1 MDSDNNLRFKS
12 ILSKWT
18 DFCRLWDKGG
28 GWWVT
33 CIEDGGGEG
42 ICPESQRGICA
53 IVQYYPAHVTKWERA
68 GQREPLVSRGT
79 DEKYEKRKQ
88 DMGRRKHEMAIGCK
102 QMTRCDRQAKQV
114 TKITVNTQEL
124 QMLHGLHY
132 SRERK
137 QAGMEWRESQNKVL
151 GSQETTPRD
160 FKLYLPH

>member
-1 MDSDNNLRFKS
+1 MDSDNNLHFKS

-88 DMGRRKHEMAIGCK
+88 DMERRKHEMAIGCK

-114 TKITVNTQEL
+114 TKITVNTHEL
-124 QMLHGLHY
+124 QILHGLH
-132 SRERK
+132 
-137 QAGMEWRESQNKVL
+137 
-151 GSQETTPRD
+151 TTPGKGNRQGWNEENHRI
-160 FKLYLPH
+160 KCWGVKRQLHVT